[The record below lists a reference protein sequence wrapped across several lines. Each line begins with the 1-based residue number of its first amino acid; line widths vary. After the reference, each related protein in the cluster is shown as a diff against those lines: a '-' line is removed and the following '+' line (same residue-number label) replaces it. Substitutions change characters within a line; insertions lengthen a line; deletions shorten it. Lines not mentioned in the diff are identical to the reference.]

1 MYFGVQLNILMSNK
15 FINFVAVLLVLI
27 LAWLMGK
34 AFWALYDDA
43 QFELVVPEVQTKM
56 TQSQISEVASPV
68 YLFGRAERAQ
78 QEQAPADNQ
87 NVKKTRLKLKLL
99 GVLIAPEYSIAI
111 IENNSK
117 SFSYSL
123 DEAIQDGVVLKEVYP
138 DYVVLSHNGLLEK
151 LQMVKDDEVFVQN
164 ADSPELN
171 QRQKTILKNVKENAL
186 KNPISIMRYVR
197 FEMVQKSGKVHAV
210 KVWPQREKEIF
221 TSLGFQ
227 AGDELKVVNG
237 HSVAELMKSPTIWQE
252 LLKQSSLDLTVNRN
266 GQIQNILVQLN

>member
-1 MYFGVQLNILMSNK
+1 MHLGVQLNILMGNK
-15 FINFVAVLLVLI
+15 FINFVAILLVLV
-27 LAWLMGK
+27 LAWLVGK
-34 AFWALYDDA
+34 AFWTLYDDA
-43 QFELVVPEVQTKM
+43 QIELVVPA
-56 TQSQISEVASPV
+56 TQAKTVKSQVSEVASPV
-68 YLFGRAERAQ
+68 YLFGRAERVQ
-78 QEQAPADNQ
+78 QEQAPVDNQ

-99 GVLIAPEYSIAI
+99 GVLISPEYSIAI

-123 DEAIQDGVVLKEVYP
+123 DETIQDGVLLKEVYP

-151 LQMVKDDEVFVQN
+151 LQMVKDDEIFVQN

-197 FEMVQKSGKVHAV
+197 FEMVQKSGKVQAV

-237 HSVAELMKSPTIWQE
+237 HAVADLMKSPAIWQE
-252 LLKQSSLDLTVNRN
+252 LLKQSSLDLTVDRN
-266 GQIQNILVQLN
+266 GQTQNILVQLN

>member
-1 MYFGVQLNILMSNK
+1 MGNK
-15 FINFVAVLLVLI
+15 FINFVAILLLLV

-34 AFWALYDDA
+34 AFWTLYDDV
-43 QFELVVPEVQTKM
+43 QLDLVVPEIQAKT
-56 TQSQISEVASPV
+56 TQSQMAEVASPV
-68 YLFGRAERAQ
+68 YLFGRAEGSQ
-78 QEQAPADNQ
+78 QEQILSDNQ

-123 DEAIQDGVVLKEVYP
+123 DETIQNGVVLKEVYP

-151 LQMVKDDEVFVQN
+151 LQMVKDDEIFVQN
-164 ADSPELN
+164 VDSPELN
-171 QRQKTILKNVKENAL
+171 QRQKTILENVKENAL

-210 KVWPQREKEIF
+210 KVWPQKEKEIF

>member
-123 DEAIQDGVVLKEVYP
+123 D
-138 DYVVLSHNGLLEK
+138 
-151 LQMVKDDEVFVQN
+151 
-164 ADSPELN
+164 
-171 QRQKTILKNVKENAL
+171 
-186 KNPISIMRYVR
+186 
-197 FEMVQKSGKVHAV
+197 
-210 KVWPQREKEIF
+210 
-221 TSLGFQ
+221 
-227 AGDELKVVNG
+227 
-237 HSVAELMKSPTIWQE
+237 
-252 LLKQSSLDLTVNRN
+252 
-266 GQIQNILVQLN
+266 

>member
-1 MYFGVQLNILMSNK
+1 MGNK
-15 FINFVAVLLVLI
+15 FINFVAVLLVLV
-27 LAWLMGK
+27 LAWLVGK
-34 AFWALYDDA
+34 AFWTLNDDA
-43 QFELVVPEVQTKM
+43 QIELVVPEIQAKI
-56 TQSQISEVASPV
+56 SQGQVSEVVSPV
-68 YLFGRAERAQ
+68 YLFGRAERTQ
-78 QEQAPADNQ
+78 QEQAPVDNQ

-99 GVLIAPEYSIAI
+99 GVLISPEYSIAI

-123 DEAIQDGVVLKEVYP
+123 DETIQDGVVLKEVYP

-151 LQMVKDDEVFVQN
+151 LQMVKNDEVFVQN

-171 QRQKTILKNVKENAL
+171 QRQKTILNNVKEKAL
-186 KNPISIMRYVR
+186 QNPISIMRYVR
-197 FEMVQKSGKVHAV
+197 FEMVQKSGKVQAV

-237 HSVAELMKSPTIWQE
+237 YSVAELMKSPAIWQE

-266 GQIQNILVQLN
+266 GQTQNILVQLN